1 MLKSFPSKFQEAWQC
16 LLGDG
21 VELHSLPWAL
31 LTLCPRRSQELYE
44 ALMVDGDDD
53 GAEPAGEQM
62 AQAPRSLPPE
72 VRAREPESPRAR
84 EPDLKGLVR
93 LAPQAKAQAGRPS
106 MPYCK
111 ALQSRG
117 LSDSLARGFDGRR
130 TRLDGLAHAPAVSQ
144 AQIMVRSCSVLITIV
159 KMSLS
164 R

>member
-84 EPDLKGLVR
+84 PQRPGTPGSASKGSGRSSVHALLQGSPEPGTL
-93 LAPQAKAQAGRPS
+93 
-106 MPYCK
+106 
-111 ALQSRG
+111 
-117 LSDSLARGFDGRR
+117 
-130 TRLDGLAHAPAVSQ
+130 
-144 AQIMVRSCSVLITIV
+144 
-159 KMSLS
+159 
-164 R
+164 